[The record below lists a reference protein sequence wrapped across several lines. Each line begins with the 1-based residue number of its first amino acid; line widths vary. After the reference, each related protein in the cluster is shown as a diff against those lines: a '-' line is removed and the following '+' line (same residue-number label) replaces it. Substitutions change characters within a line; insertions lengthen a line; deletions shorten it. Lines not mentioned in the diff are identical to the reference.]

1 MMSGLHICNSCCTQ
15 ALPQVHLLQAED
27 VDKASARLEAADDDR
42 AAVLSRLQVVHQQ
55 KARQLSE
62 NVAAVQQ
69 VKHVTGCRMYLQ

>member
-1 MMSGLHICNSCCTQ
+1 ML
-15 ALPQVHLLQAED
+15 LLQAED

-69 VKHVTGCRMYLQ
+69 VRHVTGCRNYLQ